1 MQDSRCAG
9 TGWKGMAVG
18 WQLGA
23 HPALLPIGM
32 LVTFF
37 LRSKLAFCGA
47 GCCFGYQCVM
57 QVALLMVFPEM
68 EGSVGLI

>member
-1 MQDSRCAG
+1 
-9 TGWKGMAVG
+9 MAVG

-37 LRSKLAFCGA
+37 RGANWLFVVPVAALATNVSCRL
-47 GCCFGYQCVM
+47 Y
-57 QVALLMVFPEM
+57 
-68 EGSVGLI
+68 S